1 MAIDALTMDALG
13 EIGNIGTGNAASAL
27 STMLD
32 SKVDIRLPKCAMV
45 PFSEITNGFSSPE
58 ELVVGV
64 LVQLSGDMDGFIMM
78 VLTVDSAFELLKL
91 LTGEEAGCDRSDF
104 NAYCEALRPIEE
116 IGNILIGAYLSAIS
130 GMTGMSITPSVPALS
145 VDMIMALMNVPAV
158 VYGSV
163 GESVLNMETDFHN
176 EVATVKGRYFLIP
189 TSDSYGRLMSALG
202 L

>member
-1 MAIDALTMDALG
+1 MAIDAMTMDALS

-32 SKVDIRLPKCAMV
+32 SKVDIGLPKCGMV
-45 PFSEITNGFSSPE
+45 PFSEITQGFSGPE

-91 LTGEEAGCDRSDF
+91 LTGEEYHYSLEDYGGLCQQ
-104 NAYCEALRPIEE
+104 LQPIEE
-116 IGNILIGAYLSAIS
+116 IGNILIGAYLSAIC
-130 GMTGMSITPSVPALS
+130 GMTGMSVTPSVPAFS
-145 VDMIMALMNVPAV
+145 VDMVMAIMNVPTV
-158 VYGSV
+158 VYGSI
-163 GESVLNMETDFHN
+163 GETVLDMQTDFYN
-176 EVATVKGRYFLIP
+176 EKSSVTGRYFLIP
-189 TSDSYGRLMSALG
+189 TAESFDRLMSALG

>member
-32 SKVDIRLPKCAMV
+32 SKVDIGLPKCAMV

-91 LTGEEAGCDRSDF
+91 LTGRLQPTEGAVTIGTNVAMTFLDQ
-104 NAYCEALRPIEE
+104 LRGELNPE
-116 IGNILIGAYLSAIS
+116 L
-130 GMTGMSITPSVPALS
+130 T
-145 VDMIMALMNVPAV
+145 
-158 VYGSV
+158 V
-163 GESVLNMETDFHN
+163 GENIASDRD
-176 EVATVKGRYFLIP
+176 EVIVG
-189 TSDSYGRLMSALG
+189 GV
-202 L
+202 